1 MNIRSVITRSLW
13 SAVFSVACSL
23 TSDAQLAIVSERYTT
38 SEGLSD
44 NSALCAL
51 RDSYGFLWVGT
62 ENGLNFFDGLRIRA
76 YHDMVASEN
85 PNETNTVISLYEHK
99 GDIWF
104 GGSSGLYVFNRRQ
117 NTFSRFS
124 KKTRYGVMISSA
136 VTKVMDS
143 DDGMIWIL
151 TYGQGI
157 FHYNPKTDVLAQDSR
172 HDSFFSDMIVGADGL
187 IYAVTLSGKL
197 VVFRADGQFVS
208 SYDILDSQFKKDRI
222 SITEAGNELWLASNT
237 RLMRLNKDK
246 KATELVMDT
255 PSMGAIH
262 DITTDS
268 KGNLFFG
275 SDNGVYQYNPQNS
288 QLDHM
293 VQSGSSGNSLSDDMV
308 NALEWDTDS
317 TLLVLTR
324 AGGLNTIA
332 MLQSGVEYVP
342 LPAVNSSSETNFVR
356 AMCRNSQGLL
366 WLGTDKGLF
375 SANYDNKSITPIAT
389 AKVPYEV
396 SALMLDNDD
405 LWIGTRHNGL
415 YILNTKTGGIT
426 THTFSDNEPYT
437 IPSNEI
443 NYVFRTRSGDIY
455 VLSSWGLSRYDREN
469 AHFYGYAS
477 ISAMSSFVCMEEA
490 SNGWLWA
497 SSSNKG
503 LFIKRD
509 ASYSFD
515 AFKSE
520 TIGRQTVTVMYS
532 DSQGILWA
540 ATNGGG
546 LYRYD
551 HKKGDFTRFDT
562 EGTILRDQVV
572 SFIEEDDQKVLWLGT
587 SAGIIRMGSSRDARN
602 VQIYGFNQSANFY
615 RLQRSSCTHGY
626 GFVLFGGN
634 GGIFKLKTREM
645 TPLTNLQRV
654 YISGLTL
661 PYAANSHAELQRLGL
676 DVPLYTRESI
686 SLPYSDNS
694 FTLHFQSTHFN
705 GMPAAQ
711 YEYMLE
717 GLDKTW
723 VQGTT
728 TPEATYANLSPGDYV
743 FMLRSVGQSNE
754 AETARLHITILSPW
768 YRTTLAYIIY
778 VLALIALLVGVYYFI
793 QFRLKRRYQRQMS
806 DFKQQQEKETFQ
818 SKIRFF
824 IDLVHEIRTPLTL
837 MSLPL
842 EAIGE
847 EVKEKGEQSQIKRH
861 LTSIR
866 RNMNYLLGITNQL
879 LDFQKQE
886 NSGITLVRRN
896 TDMGNMLQQIY
907 DQFSNA
913 VEVQG
918 KQIQLQ
924 LPQDPVV
931 LPMDY
936 DKMMKVMMNLVGN
949 ALKYSKEEI
958 IVRLEQTENDAR
970 ISVIDDGPG
979 VPAEE
984 LDHIFDRYY
993 QIGKD
998 KVAATLG
1005 TGLGLAYAKMLAQA
1019 HDGDLTYIDAPGGGS
1034 CFVLTVPLKGE
1045 VTEDAEPMVAATV
1058 ESAPESD
1065 DSAAATPTHRIL
1077 LVEDNEELLKATTDS
1092 LRKWYKVMKARD
1104 GQEALDLLKYQE
1116 VDVIVS
1122 DVMMPRMDGNE
1133 LCRRLKNDI
1142 ATSHLPVILLTAKV
1156 SVEAK
1161 VEGMES
1167 GADLYLE
1174 KPFSIRQLHLQIES
1188 LLRLRQQFYERMR
1201 SIDSFMVP
1209 QQEGKDAP
1217 LGLSQQDLLFIE
1229 HLQKSVEEN
1238 IQDEEFSIDTLA
1250 EQLHMSRSSFYRKI
1264 KALTDMTPTDYL
1276 KTARMN
1282 KAACLLKEGCRSSE
1296 VAERVGFTSSS
1307 YFAKCFRAQFGCL
1320 PKEYQGRENGNE
1332 K

>member
-1 MNIRSVITRSLW
+1 MKFRSAITRCLS
-13 SAVFSVACSL
+13 SAVISIACCL
-23 TSDAQLAIVSERYTT
+23 TSSAQPAIVSERYTT
-38 SEGLSD
+38 NEGLSD
-44 NSALCAL
+44 NSVLCAL
-51 RDSYGFLWVGT
+51 RDSYGLLWVGT
-62 ENGLNFFDGLRIRA
+62 ENGLNLFDGHRIRVFR
-76 YHDMVASEN
+76 DMAASVS
-85 PNETNTVISLYEHK
+85 PNETNTVISLFENK
-99 GDIWF
+99 GDIWL
-104 GGSSGLYVFNRRQ
+104 GGSEGLYVFHRRQ
-117 NTFSRFS
+117 NRFSRFS

-157 FHYNPKTDVLAQDSR
+157 FNYNPKTDELTQDSR
-172 HDSFFSDMIVGADGL
+172 HGSFFSDMIVGADGL
-187 IYAVTLSGKL
+187 VYAVTLAGRL
-197 VVFRADGQFVS
+197 VVFRADGQYVS
-208 SYDILDSQFKKDRI
+208 SYEVQDRPSDKDVI
-222 SITEAGNELWLASNT
+222 NITEAGSELWLASNT

-246 KATELVMDT
+246 KTTELVLDA
-255 PSMGAIH
+255 PNMGAIH

-268 KGNLFFG
+268 KGLLYFG
-275 SDNGVYQYNPQNS
+275 CDNGVYQYEPHS
-288 QLDHM
+288 AHLEHM
-293 VQSGSSGNSLSDDMV
+293 VQSGNSGNSLSDDMV

-324 AGGLNTIA
+324 AGGLNTIS
-332 MLQSGVEYVP
+332 MLQSGVEYIP
-342 LPAVNSSSETNFVR
+342 LPTVNNSSETNFVR
-356 AMCRNSQGLL
+356 AMCRNPQGLL

-375 SANYDNKSITPIAT
+375 TADVEKRSIMPYAT
-389 AKVPYEV
+389 AKIPYEV

-415 YILNTKTGGIT
+415 FIVSTKTGST
-426 THTFSDNEPYT
+426 TSHTFSDNEPYT
-437 IPSNEI
+437 LPSNEV
-443 NYVFRTRSGDIY
+443 NYIFRTHAGDIY
-455 VLSSWGLSRYDREN
+455 VLTSWGLSRYDRGN

-490 SNGWLWA
+490 ANGWIWA
-497 SSSNKG
+497 SSSNRG

-509 ASYSFD
+509 ASTSFD
-515 AFKSE
+515 PFKSK

-546 LYRYD
+546 LYRFD
-551 HKKGDFTRFDT
+551 TDKGDFTRFDT
-562 EGTILRDQVV
+562 EGTILRDQMV
-572 SFIEEDDQKVLWLGT
+572 SFIEEDEQKVLWLGT
-587 SAGIIRMGSSRDARN
+587 SAGIMRLGPSRDADN
-602 VQIYGFNQSANFY
+602 VQIYGFSLAANFY
-615 RLQRSSCTHGY
+615 RLQRSSCTHGP

-634 GGIFKLKTREM
+634 GGIFKLKPREM
-645 TPLTNLQRV
+645 NLQANLRKV

-661 PYAANSHAELQRLGL
+661 PYAADSHAELRRLGL

-686 SLPYSDNS
+686 RLPYSDNS
-694 FTLHFQSTHFN
+694 FTLHFQSTHYN
-705 GMPAAQ
+705 GMPSAQ

-728 TPEATYANLSPGDYV
+728 TPEATYANLAPGDYV
-743 FMLRSVGQSNE
+743 FLLRWVGQSDE
-754 AETARLHITILSPW
+754 AETARLHITILPPW
-768 YRTTLAYIIY
+768 YRTTLAYLIY
-778 VLALIALLVGVYYFI
+778 ALALIALLVGIYHLI
-793 QFRLKRRYQRQMS
+793 QIRLKRRYQRQML

-847 EVKEKGEQSQIKRH
+847 EVRESEEESPIKKH

-896 TDMGNMLQQIY
+896 TDMGHMLRQIY

-924 LPQDPVV
+924 LPEQSVV

-949 ALKYSKEEI
+949 ALKYSKQEI
-958 IVRLEQTENDAR
+958 IVRLEQTEDDAR

-979 VPAEE
+979 VPADE

-998 KVAATLG
+998 SVAASLG
-1005 TGLGLAYAKMLAQA
+1005 TGLGLAYAKMLAKA
-1019 HDGDLTYIDAPGGGS
+1019 HDGDLTYVDAPGGGS
-1034 CFVLTVPLKGE
+1034 CFVLTVPLRGE
-1045 VTEDAEPMVAATV
+1045 VSEDAAPVMTTPA
-1058 ESAPESD
+1058 ESSQAPEETV
-1065 DSAAATPTHRIL
+1065 AGTPTHRIL
-1077 LVEDNEELLKATTDS
+1077 LVEDNEELLKATADS
-1092 LRKWYKVMKARD
+1092 LRKWYKVLKARD

-1122 DVMMPRMDGNE
+1122 DVMMPRMDGTE
-1133 LCRRLKNDI
+1133 LCRRLKGDL

-1201 SIDSFMVP
+1201 SIDGFMAP
-1209 QQEGKDAP
+1209 RQEDKDSS

-1238 IQDEEFSIDTLA
+1238 IHDEEFSIDTLA
-1250 EQLHMSRSSFYRKI
+1250 EQLNMSRSSFYRKI
-1264 KALTDMTPTDYL
+1264 KALTGMTPTDYL

-1307 YFAKCFRAQFGCL
+1307 YFAKCFKAQFGCL
-1320 PKEYQGRENGNE
+1320 PKDYAAR
-1332 K
+1332 